1 MSKLTEEEIK
11 KLVED
16 AVEDYFAMKRPGFN
30 FEANYTTQG
39 HGIAEFSLT
48 TDTLQGFQFYKK
60 GDVKVLANKSIEVVA
75 GGRQE
80 SEDAFSIMLDAKT
93 GHIEIKAL
101 NGDLILKGANVKILA
116 TDADGD
122 VWINSQKTITVEG
135 PEVEVKGTKTRLTG
149 KQNMNIQGGTTE
161 IYAETGAVLT
171 GSGQDTVT
179 SPTLVGKLLNFL
191 TKAKQI
197 LDATTI
203 N

>member
-1 MSKLTEEEIK
+1 MNEEEEIK

-60 GDVKVLANKSIEVVA
+60 GDAKLLAHRSIEVVA
-75 GGRQE
+75 GDRQE

-93 GHIEIKAL
+93 GHIEVKAL
-101 NGDLILKGANVKILA
+101 NGDLILK
-116 TDADGD
+116 DADGD

>member
-1 MSKLTEEEIK
+1 MTEEEIQK
-11 KLVED
+11 KIED

-60 GDVKVLANKSIEVVA
+60 GDAKLLANRSIEVVA

-80 SEDAFSIMLDAKT
+80 SEDSFSIMLNAKT
-93 GHIEIKAL
+93 GHIEVKAL

-161 IYAETGAVLT
+161 VYAETGAVMV

-179 SPTLVGKLLNFL
+179 SPTLIGKILNFL
-191 TKAKQI
+191 TKAKTI
-197 LDATTI
+197 LDTI

>member
-1 MSKLTEEEIK
+1 MTEEEIQK
-11 KLVED
+11 KIED
-16 AVEDYFAMKRPGFN
+16 AVEDYFALKRPGFN
-30 FEANYTTQG
+30 FEVNYTTQG

-60 GDVKVLANKSIEVVA
+60 GDAKLLANRSIEVVA

-80 SEDAFSIMLDAKT
+80 SEDSFSIMLNAKT
-93 GHIEIKAL
+93 GHIEVKAL

-161 IYAETGAVLT
+161 VYAETGAVMV
-171 GSGQDTVT
+171 GSGQDIVT
-179 SPTLVGKLLNFL
+179 SPTLIGKILNL
-191 TKAKQI
+191 VTKAKAI
-197 LDATTI
+197 LNTI